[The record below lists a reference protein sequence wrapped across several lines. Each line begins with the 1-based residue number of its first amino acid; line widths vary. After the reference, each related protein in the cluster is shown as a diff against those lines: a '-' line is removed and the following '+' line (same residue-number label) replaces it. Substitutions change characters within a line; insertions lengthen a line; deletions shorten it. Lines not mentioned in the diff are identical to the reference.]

1 MMKRRLQLGL
11 TAALWIVATAYAAA
25 IAATGDADPAE
36 FAGNRGSIDP
46 DAVKVPP
53 AKPHAAY
60 GNPLW
65 AVPLA
70 TLSVTRERPIFVP
83 SRRAPPPVAVA
94 APSPAPLPQPAKSP
108 EAERLQLALV
118 GTVVSPAEGIGI
130 FLDQPTRQMIR
141 LKSGEEHGGWIL
153 RSVRARE
160 VTFEK
165 GTRVEILSLP
175 RPDATTAPPPIFPP
189 LPKPDEQL

>member
-1 MMKRRLQLGL
+1 MMKRRLQLEL
-11 TAALWIVATAYAAA
+11 TAALWIVVTAHAAVF
-25 IAATGDADPAE
+25 AATGDADPAE
-36 FAGNRGSIDP
+36 LAGNRGSIDP
-46 DAVKVPP
+46 DAVKVLP

-65 AVPLA
+65 AIPLA
-70 TLSVTRERPIFVP
+70 TLSVTRERPIFIP
-83 SRRAPPPVAVA
+83 SRRAPPPAVA
-94 APSPAPLPQPAKSP
+94 AVPPPVLPPQPVKSP
-108 EAERLQLALV
+108 EPERLQLALV

-141 LKSGEEHGGWIL
+141 LKTGEEHGGWIL
-153 RSVRARE
+153 RSVRTRE

-175 RPDATTAPPPIFPP
+175 RPDAAAAPPPIFPP